1 LRPIHATTFDGAAVG
16 EAFEHVAGGR
26 HIGKAVISLQA
37 KPLPVHPSA
46 RDANDWSS
54 GTYLITGGLG
64 SLGLSVAQWMVE
76 KGARHLVLMG
86 RRGASPAA
94 ASAIR
99 VMEERGASITVARA
113 DVAREADLAAVL
125 AEVETSAQ
133 PLRGVVH
140 AAGVLDDGILLQLD
154 VERFRSVMAPKVQ
167 GAWNLHALTEGARLD
182 FFVTFSSVASF
193 LISAG
198 HGNYATANAFLDA
211 LGAFRRARGLPA
223 TCINWGPWAEIGLA
237 AAQSDRLECLSERG
251 LKTLSTADGLR
262 ALGTV
267 LDGSPDRVAVMHFDA
282 RTWCAAPD
290 LATPTSLFSRLL
302 EETAVEGAPA
312 AEDATGEE
320 SNLTEAL
327 LAVDAG
333 PQRRG
338 VLEGYLREQV
348 ARVLR
353 LTPARIDVSKP
364 FRTMGL
370 DSLMGLELRN
380 RLEARTGITIPATL
394 IWNYP
399 TVARLSTQL
408 ATRLGV
414 ALETQSETEPATAAA
429 SEVPPEND
437 SQLAAL
443 LDEIEELSD
452 ADAHRLLVE

>member
-1 LRPIHATTFDGAAVG
+1 VL
-16 EAFEHVAGGR
+16 
-26 HIGKAVISLQA
+26 KQ
-37 KPLPVHPSA
+37 
-46 RDANDWSS
+46 
-54 GTYLITGGLG
+54 
-64 SLGLSVAQWMVE
+64 VE
-76 KGARHLVLMG
+76 
-86 RRGASPAA
+86 S
-94 ASAIR
+94 
-99 VMEERGASITVARA
+99 
-113 DVAREADLAAVL
+113 
-125 AEVETSAQ
+125 SAQ

-154 VERFRSVMAPKVQ
+154 AQRFRSVMAPKTQ
-167 GAWNLHALTEGARLD
+167 GAWNLHTLTAGSRLD

-211 LGAFRRARGLPA
+211 LAAFRRSRGLPA

-237 AAQSDRLECLSERG
+237 AAQSDRLERLSERG
-251 LKTLSTADGLR
+251 LKTLSSADGLR

-267 LDGSPDRVAVMHFDA
+267 LEGSPDRVAVMHFDA

-302 EETAVEGAPA
+302 EETAAGEAQTSD
-312 AEDATGEE
+312 ESGEE
-320 SNLTEAL
+320 RNLTEAL

-338 VLEGYLREQV
+338 LLEGYLREQV

-380 RLEARTGITIPATL
+380 RLEVRTGITIPATL

-399 TVARLSTQL
+399 TITRLSTQL
-408 ATRLGV
+408 GTRLGV
-414 ALETQSETEPATAAA
+414 ALDVESESEPATAVAA
-429 SEVPPEND
+429 EAPQEND
-437 SQLAAL
+437 GQLAAL

-452 ADAHRLLVE
+452 DDAHRMLVE